1 MIFPPVFFS
10 PVLNKAMFV
19 FYKTNDSKRNKRI
32 LNYFNALFHLIFPPL
47 CSHCKKEL
55 LSNEKYI
62 CWCCDLEIQATFFEI
77 QSNPSALDKLFW
89 GRVKINQTFALF
101 YFKKECVSQT
111 ILHEIKYGHKGGLGV
126 EMGRKMARVIMGNYS
141 TKTIDALIPV
151 PTHHRKKFN
160 RGYNQSEKLA
170 LGISEV
176 TNIPIDTQYISKKN
190 HTESQTKKSN
200 AERWL
205 NVIGGFGHVSSNK
218 GYQHIAIVDDVIT
231 TGATLEALIK
241 EIRKHNPN
249 IEISIFALAM
259 AKK

>member
-1 MIFPPVFFS
+1 MIFLPRLFL
-10 PVLNKAMFV
+10 PVLNKALFV
-19 FYKTNDSKRNKRI
+19 LNKTTDHKRNKRM
-32 LNYFNALFHLIFPPL
+32 LNYFNPLFYLIFPPL
-47 CSHCKKEL
+47 CSHCKREL

-62 CWCCDLEIQATFFEI
+62 CWCCDLEIQATFFEL
-77 QSNPSALDKLFW
+77 QRNPSALDKLFW
-89 GRVKINQTFALF
+89 GRVKIHQTFALF

-126 EMGRKMARVIMGNYS
+126 EMGRKMARVITGNYS

-176 TNIPIDTQYISKKN
+176 TNIPIDKKFISKKN

-241 EIRKHNPN
+241 EIKKHNPT